1 MDESNKF
8 LGMDKGNLPVL
19 GLLLTILVVVIS
31 LFNMQN
37 AAINRLGDE
46 MAALR
51 SEMRE
56 DNATLRSELKDDIRE
71 LSDDLDALENEMDA
85 LENEMGAVGSDL
97 NALKL
102 DTAEIKVRIAEIER
116 RMLPLESVN
125 GRLDELER
133 EQAQLRERVDALSSI
148 ISE

>member
-8 LGMDKGNLPVL
+8 LGMNKSDLPGI
-19 GLLLTILVVVIS
+19 GLQLTILVVVIS

-46 MAALR
+46 MTALR

-71 LSDDLDALENEMDA
+71 LSDDLDALENEV
-85 LENEMGAVGSDL
+85 GAVGSDL

-102 DTAEIKVRIAEIER
+102 DTAEIKVRIEEIER
-116 RMLPLESVN
+116 RILPLESVD
-125 GRLDELER
+125 GRLDDLER
-133 EQAQLRERVDALSSI
+133 EQAQLRERMDALSSI

>member
-1 MDESNKF
+1 MEDSNKF

-56 DNATLRSELKDDIRE
+56 DNATLRSELKDDIRA

-133 EQAQLRERVDALSSI
+133 EQAQLKERVDALSSV